1 MSEKSSGKYNDG
13 TFGGKGKT
21 PRVKSGPT
29 YGQERSRNSNGQFR
43 AKRSDAGVPR
53 GPRKQNTN

>member
-1 MSEKSSGKYNDG
+1 MEKSSGKYSDG

-43 AKRSDAGVPR
+43 SKRSDAGVSR
-53 GPRKQNTN
+53 GPRR

>member
-1 MSEKSSGKYNDG
+1 MTEKKTGKYSDG

-43 AKRSDAGVPR
+43 AKRSDAGVKR
-53 GPRKQNTN
+53 GPRDQD

>member
-1 MSEKSSGKYNDG
+1 MTEKTTGKYSDG

-29 YGQERSRNSNGQFR
+29 YGQERSRNQDGQFR
-43 AKRSDAGVPR
+43 AKRSDAGVTR
-53 GPRKQNTN
+53 GPKKQ